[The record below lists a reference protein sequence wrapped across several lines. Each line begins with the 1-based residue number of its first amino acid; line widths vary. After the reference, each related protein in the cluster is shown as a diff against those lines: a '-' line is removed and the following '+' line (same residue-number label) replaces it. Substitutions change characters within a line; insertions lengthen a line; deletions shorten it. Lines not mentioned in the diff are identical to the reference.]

1 MNTIQCILAVTLAGA
16 LSSGGAILGNH
27 RAPND
32 QKRTIVTAIQPTL
45 PDFDSQWDF
54 TKPAETE
61 SRFRAIL
68 PQAERSGDRAYLLE
82 LKTQIARTLGLQS
95 RFEEA
100 HAMLDSVEAELTP
113 EMRRVRVRY
122 LLERG
127 RVFNSSDHADKARPL
142 FKEAWELAKA
152 SHEDNLA
159 VDAAHMV
166 AIVESGKAAE
176 EWNLKALDFAG
187 KSRDPKARQWRA
199 SLYNNLGWTYHDAG
213 RYKEALVVFRK
224 ALKARE
230 EMGQAEPAR
239 IARWAVAR
247 CLRSL
252 GRVKEA
258 LAIQQDQVALFE
270 AQKREP
276 GPYVCEEM
284 AECLYALGRTTESRP
299 WFAKAYAALS
309 KDDGLVKHEAARLE
323 RLQRLSLEQN

>member
-1 MNTIQCILAVTLAGA
+1 M
-16 LSSGGAILGNH
+16 
-27 RAPND
+27 
-32 QKRTIVTAIQPTL
+32 TAIQPPL

-54 TKPAETE
+54 GKPAETE
-61 SRFRAIL
+61 SRFRAIQ
-68 PQAERSGDRAYLLE
+68 PQAEQSGNRAYLLE

-95 RFEEA
+95 RFDEA

-113 EMRRVRVRY
+113 ERKRGRIRY

-127 RVFNSSDHADKARPL
+127 RVFNSSDHADKAKPL
-142 FKEAWELAKA
+142 FMEAWELAKR

-166 AIVESGKAAE
+166 AIVESGKSAE
-176 EWNLKALDFAG
+176 EWNLKALAFAD

-199 SLYNNLGWTYHDAG
+199 SLYNNLGWTYQDAG
-213 RYKEALVVFRK
+213 RFKEALDVFRK
-224 ALKARE
+224 ALEARE
-230 EMGQAEPAR
+230 ERGHAEPTR
-239 IARWAVAR
+239 IARWTVAR
-247 CLRSL
+247 CLRLL

-258 LAIQQDQVALFE
+258 LAMQQDQVTLFA

-309 KDDGLVKHEAARLE
+309 KEDGLTKHEAPRLE
-323 RLQRLSLEQN
+323 RLKRLGLEQDWNSRTFGE